1 MPTPIDLSGLRF
13 LKPAAFSDGDR
24 SRAVLVDLF
33 APDFDDP
40 EELLADIDDEAWEP
54 DPPEGGVV
62 LVTKLPEE
70 IDPALEGEL
79 EAMLPAQ
86 TRSRLSR
93 FQNPRRRRQ
102 SLYGRLLA
110 QRLANIASEVSS
122 GSYFLREQPP
132 EGPLLADYEGRPF
145 GRIAIAHTEE
155 GVAASLS
162 RRRAGIDLEIL
173 KTHERLSG
181 LAEFALGE
189 DFADA
194 IRELQKAD
202 ARRAD
207 EAFLAAWGAI
217 ECAQKFNGE
226 DRKSAAASPAHEELL
241 SKYARPP
248 EVEVLWN
255 KGLIARDPAGKAVPI
270 EFLETPAG
278 HLTLLGFPAGRS
290 VEFLTLAPEALL
302 EEFRSHVRAFL

>member
-1 MPTPIDLSGLRF
+1 MPIDLSELRF
-13 LKPAAFSDGDR
+13 QKPRSFSGAEE
-24 SRAVLVDLF
+24 SRALLRDLF
-33 APDFDDP
+33 SPDFDEF
-40 EELLADIDDEAWEP
+40 EEFGPDIDDEVHDPE
-54 DPPEGGVV
+54 PPEGGVV
-62 LVTKLPEE
+62 LVTKLPED

-79 EAMLPAQ
+79 EAILPEP
-86 TRSRLSR
+86 TRARLAR

-110 QRLANIASEVSS
+110 QRLANIASEASL
-122 GSYFLREQPP
+122 GSFFLREQPP
-132 EGPLLADYEGRPF
+132 EGPLLADFEGRPV
-145 GRIAIAHTEE
+145 GRIAIAHTDE

-173 KTHERLSG
+173 KSHERLGG

-189 DFADA
+189 AFAEE
-194 IRELQKAD
+194 IRALRETD

-226 DRKSAAASPAHEELL
+226 DRKSAAASEAHEELL

-248 EVEVLWN
+248 EVEILWEQ
-255 KGLIARDPAGKAVPI
+255 GLIARDPDGRDVPI

-278 HLTLLGFPAGRS
+278 HLTILGFPPSRS
-290 VEFLTLAPEALL
+290 IELIDLSPEELLA
-302 EEFRSHVRAFL
+302 EFRSHVRAFL

>member
-1 MPTPIDLSGLRF
+1 
-13 LKPAAFSDGDR
+13 
-24 SRAVLVDLF
+24 
-33 APDFDDP
+33 
-40 EELLADIDDEAWEP
+40 
-54 DPPEGGVV
+54 
-62 LVTKLPEE
+62 
-70 IDPALEGEL
+70 
-79 EAMLPAQ
+79 MLPAQ

-93 FQNPRRRRQ
+93 FQNPHRRRQ

-145 GRIAIAHTEE
+145 GRIAIAHTED

-173 KTHERLSG
+173 KTHERLCG

-189 DFADA
+189 AFAKA
-194 IRELQKAD
+194 VGELQKTD
-202 ARRAD
+202 ARLAD

-226 DRKSAAASPAHEELL
+226 DRKSAAASPVHEELL

-248 EVEVLWN
+248 EVEILWED
-255 KGLIARDPAGKAVPI
+255 GLIARNPAGRAVPI

-278 HLTLLGFPAGRS
+278 HLTLLGFPPERS
-290 VEFLTLAPEALL
+290 VEILTLSPEELL
-302 EEFRSHVRAFL
+302 EEFHSHVRAFL